1 MPDRADPIS
10 AMPPGDSSAD
20 SSVAFSADSLGHSSI
35 APDLAPA
42 SGAAAQAAFLVCG
55 LGSLG
60 QHCVINLKTFGVPV
74 YGVNDAQ
81 PEQWETAQV
90 PNLIDHLVIGDCRS
104 SEVLERAGV
113 HHCRAVLLV
122 TQDERVNL
130 EAALTARV
138 LNPQVQL
145 VMRSGQ
151 QNLNDLMEQQ
161 LDHFVAFEP
170 TQLAAPAFALEALG
184 DTLLGYFTLEGH
196 RFQVVRQRLEAG
208 HPWCRHRPLHE
219 LNSRQR
225 RLLSHHRPQAG
236 DEKVSPAQVS
246 PSALF
251 YGWQPHD
258 LLQPGDEV
266 VCLDCDSPP
275 VQAASPM
282 AREDQGRLAR
292 RGQKRGQ
299 GQGDGPAIH
308 QGAQWTALRD
318 RLVRWWQGGE
328 TPNPIRQVAMLCGGT
343 VAGLC
348 LLGTALLDANAPAE
362 MSRFEAFLLTF
373 ITLFGGYGDVYET
386 LAEFDHPRL
395 LQSFG
400 VVLTVAGAAFV
411 GVLYA
416 LLTEKLL
423 SLRFEF
429 MERRPPVPERDHVVV
444 IWLGR
449 VGRQVISLLQDLK
462 QPVVGIMPQ
471 MVDTD
476 LLPTIPLLT
485 GDIATALERANL
497 GTAKSVVAVSDDEIQ
512 NLELGLMAHR
522 LNPHC
527 RAIIRTYDQR
537 FTNRVAQIFPFTQA
551 ICASAI
557 SAEAF
562 AGAAFGEDVI
572 ALFRLHHQT
581 VLVTQYTIEAHDTL
595 NELLLS
601 DIAYGY
607 GVVPV
612 WHQRPNH
619 TGQVMP
625 SEDTVLYPGD
635 RLVVLASIQGLRRI
649 EQRQLAPKVWAVE
662 VEAALTADAGF
673 DGASEIARITGLNL
687 GTARQFMAQIPGTI
701 PQPLYHHQALRL
713 VRHLRRVRVQARV
726 VSF

>member
-1 MPDRADPIS
+1 
-10 AMPPGDSSAD
+10 MPPEDSSAD
-20 SSVAFSADSLGHSSI
+20 SSVASSAASLGDFSI
-35 APDLAPA
+35 DPDPALAA
-42 SGAAAQAAFLVCG
+42 NATAQAAFLVCG

-74 YGVNDAQ
+74 YGVNNAQ

-90 PNLIDHLVIGDCRS
+90 PDLIDRLVIGDCRS

-113 HHCRAVLLV
+113 RHCRAVLLV
-122 TQDERVNL
+122 AQDERVNL
-130 EAALTARV
+130 EAALTARL
-138 LNPQVQL
+138 LNPQAQI
-145 VMRSGQ
+145 VMRSHQ
-151 QNLNDLMEQQ
+151 QNLNELMQQQ
-161 LDHFVAFEP
+161 LDRFIAFEP
-170 TQLAAPAFALEALG
+170 SQLAAPAFALESLG
-184 DTLLGYFTLEGH
+184 DILLGYFTLEGH
-196 RFQVVRQRLEAG
+196 RFQVVRQRLEVG

-219 LNSRQR
+219 MNSRQR
-225 RLLSHHRPQAG
+225 RILSHHRHQ
-236 DEKVSPAQVS
+236 DEAVPSSPVS

-251 YGWQPHD
+251 YRWQPHD

-266 VCLDCDSPP
+266 VVLECDSPL
-275 VQAASPM
+275 VQMVSPG
-282 AREDQGRLAR
+282 ARDVEIPLRR
-292 RGQKRGQ
+292 RGQPRGKGLTLRQ
-299 GQGDGPAIH
+299 GVP
-308 QGAQWTALRD
+308 WSSLRA
-318 RLVRWWQGGE
+318 RLVRLGQWGGRS
-328 TPNPIRQVAMLCGGT
+328 NQIRQVAILCGVT
-343 VAGLC
+343 VAVLC
-348 LLGTALLDANAPAE
+348 LVGTLLFDANAPADI
-362 MSRFEAFLLTF
+362 SRFDAFLFTF
-373 ITLFGGYGDVYET
+373 ITLFGGYGDVYDALT
-386 LAEFDHPRL
+386 KFNHPRL

-400 VVLTVAGAAFV
+400 VLLTMAGAAFV

-471 MVDTD
+471 MTDTD

-485 GDIATALERANL
+485 GDIATALDRANL

-522 LNPHC
+522 RNPHC

-537 FTNRVAQIFPFTQA
+537 FTDRVAQIFPFTQA
-551 ICASAI
+551 LCASAI

-595 NELLLS
+595 NDLLLS
-601 DIAYGY
+601 DVAYGY
-607 GVVPV
+607 GVVPI
-612 WHQRPNH
+612 WHQRSNQI
-619 TGQVMP
+619 GQVIP

-649 EQRQLAPKVWAVE
+649 EQRQLAPKTWAVE
-662 VEAALTADAGF
+662 VETVLTADAHF
-673 DGASEIARITGLNL
+673 DGSSEIARITGLNL

-726 VSF
+726 VPS

>member
-1 MPDRADPIS
+1 MPNP
-10 AMPPGDSSAD
+10 
-20 SSVAFSADSLGHSSI
+20 F
-35 APDLAPA
+35 APDPNATRPTTDPLPDSEPSLRPANDDAPNQE
-42 SGAAAQAAFLVCG
+42 AQAGFLVCG

-60 QHCVINLKTFGVPV
+60 QHCVVNLKTFGVPV
-74 YGVNDAQ
+74 YGVNQAM
-81 PEQWETAQV
+81 PEQWEMAHI
-90 PNLIDHLVIGDCRS
+90 PDLIDHLVIGDCRS

-113 HHCRAVLLV
+113 RHCRAVLLV

-145 VMRSGQ
+145 VMRSHQ
-151 QNLNDLMEQQ
+151 QNLNDLIEQQ
-161 LDHFVAFEP
+161 LDHFIAFEP

-184 DTLLGYFTLEGH
+184 DTLLGYFTLDGH

-219 LNSRQR
+219 INSRQR
-225 RLLSHHRPQAG
+225 RLLSHHSSPGEAV
-236 DEKVSPAQVS
+236 VSAQVS

-251 YGWQPHD
+251 HCWQPNT
-258 LLQPGDEV
+258 LLQAGDDV
-266 VCLDCDSPP
+266 ILLDCDGPPIQSPSQVP
-275 VQAASPM
+275 
-282 AREDQGRLAR
+282 REDAKPSVRRQRRQRWRNWRPPWGQWPTLGTGLLRL
-292 RGQKRGQ
+292 
-299 GQGDGPAIH
+299 
-308 QGAQWTALRD
+308 
-318 RLVRWWQGGE
+318 WQGGGRSSQ
-328 TPNPIRQVAMLCGGT
+328 IRQVAILCGVTVVALCWLGT
-343 VAGLC
+343 VLF
-348 LLGTALLDANAPAE
+348 DANAPAE
-362 MSRFEAFLLTF
+362 VTRFDAFLLTF
-373 ITLFGGYGDVYET
+373 ITLFGGYGDVYEA
-386 LAEFDHPRL
+386 LAEFNHPRL

-400 VVLTVAGAAFV
+400 VLLTVAGAAFV

-449 VGRQVISLLQDLK
+449 VGRQVISLLQELK

-471 MVDTD
+471 GTDTD

-485 GDIATALERANL
+485 GDIATALDRANL

-537 FTNRVAQIFPFTQA
+537 FTDRVAQIFPFTQA

-562 AGAAFGEDVI
+562 AGAAFGEDVL
-572 ALFRLHHQT
+572 ALFRMHHQT
-581 VLVTQYTIEAHDTL
+581 VLVTQYTIEADDTL
-595 NELLLS
+595 NGLLLA

-607 GVVPV
+607 GVVPI
-612 WHQRPNH
+612 WHQRPH
-619 TGQVMP
+619 QVGQVMP

-635 RLVVLASIQGLRRI
+635 RLVVLASISDLRRI
-649 EQRQLAPKVWAVE
+649 EQQQLAPKVWAVD
-662 VEAALTADAGF
+662 VESALTADARF

-687 GTARQFMAQIPGTI
+687 GTARQFMTQIPGRL
-701 PQPLYHHQALRL
+701 PQALYHHQALRL
-713 VRHLRRVRVQARV
+713 VRHLRRACVQARV
-726 VSF
+726 TPP